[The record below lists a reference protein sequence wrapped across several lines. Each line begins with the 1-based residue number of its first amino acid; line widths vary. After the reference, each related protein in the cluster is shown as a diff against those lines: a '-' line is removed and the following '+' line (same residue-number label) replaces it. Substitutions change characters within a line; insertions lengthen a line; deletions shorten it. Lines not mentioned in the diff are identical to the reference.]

1 MNSESN
7 HSDKLVSLVGP
18 NCERCPLFDRCRAM
32 LAARVVADMVVIVD
46 DENHPYKPWTKK
58 ESEKLGI
65 ISDGTKLEEG
75 SVADMAKKIIEDC
88 DGPIKKEI
96 PESSVPLSSFDYV
109 FPGDDI
115 RRRPI
120 GGSKDAGFT
129 VKIKVD
135 KAAQIKELDKCKN
148 AESLT
153 EFGDYRRFYPPR
165 TTEVAPF
172 GCYDNGT
179 MSSTPSSSLD
189 QSPIEEIIK
198 TEGRPTDALSL
209 RARAKELLDIAARM
223 EEREKEK
230 NKNTW
235 R

>member
-46 DENHPYKPWTKK
+46 DENHPYKPWAKK

-75 SVADMAKKIIEDC
+75 SVADVAKKIIEDC

-96 PESSVPLSSFDYV
+96 PENSVPLYSFSYV

-120 GGSKDAGFT
+120 GGPKDADFT
-129 VKIKVD
+129 VRIKVD
-135 KAAQIKELDKCKN
+135 KTAQIKELDKSRG
-148 AESLT
+148 AERFT
-153 EFGDYRRFYPPR
+153 ESGDYRRFFPPR
-165 TTEVAPF
+165 TVEVTPF
-172 GCYDNGT
+172 DTY
-179 MSSTPSSSLD
+179 SSIPGSSRD

-198 TEGRPTDALSL
+198 TECPTNEVSL
-209 RARAKELLDIAARM
+209 RVRAKKLLGIADHM
-223 EEREKEK
+223 EESRRRK
-230 NKNTW
+230 NA
-235 R
+235 

>member
-46 DENHPYKPWTKK
+46 DENHPYKPWAKK
-58 ESEKLGI
+58 QSEKLGI

-96 PESSVPLSSFDYV
+96 PESSAPLYSFNYV

-120 GGSKDAGFT
+120 GGPKDADFT
-129 VKIKVD
+129 VRIKVD
-135 KAAQIKELDKCKN
+135 KTAQIKELDKSRG
-148 AESLT
+148 AERFT
-153 EFGDYRRFYPPR
+153 ESGDYRRFFPPR
-165 TTEVAPF
+165 TVEVTPF
-172 GCYDNGT
+172 GTY
-179 MSSTPSSSLD
+179 SSIPGSSRD

-198 TEGRPTDALSL
+198 TECPTNARSL
-209 RARAKELLDIAARM
+209 RDRAKKLIDIAESM
-223 EEREKEK
+223 EERERAKRTK
-230 NKNTW
+230 
-235 R
+235 

>member
-1 MNSESN
+1 MNSEYN

-18 NCERCPLFDRCRAM
+18 NCERCPLFDKCRAM

-46 DENHPYKPWTKK
+46 DEDHPYKPWAKK

-75 SVADMAKKIIEDC
+75 SVADTAKKIIEDC

-96 PESSVPLSSFDYV
+96 PESSVPLCSFNRV
-109 FPGDDI
+109 SPGDDI

-120 GGSKDAGFT
+120 GGPKDADFT
-129 VKIKVD
+129 VRIKVD
-135 KAAQIKELDKCKN
+135 KTARIKELDKPRG
-148 AESLT
+148 AERLT
-153 EFGDYRRFYPPR
+153 EFGDYRIFFPPR
-165 TTEVAPF
+165 TVEVTPF
-172 GCYDNGT
+172 GTY
-179 MSSTPSSSLD
+179 SSIPGSSLD

-198 TEGRPTDALSL
+198 TECPTNEASL
-209 RARAKELLDIAARM
+209 RARAKKLIGIAEYM
-223 EEREKEK
+223 EENRRRQ
-230 NKNTW
+230 NTRNAW

>member
-46 DENHPYKPWTKK
+46 DENHPYKPWAKK

-96 PESSVPLSSFDYV
+96 PESSAPLYSFNYV

-120 GGSKDAGFT
+120 GGPKDAGFT

-135 KAAQIKELDKCKN
+135 KAAQIKELDKCKS

-153 EFGDYRRFYPPR
+153 ESGDYRRFFPPR
-165 TTEVAPF
+165 TVEVTPF
-172 GCYDNGT
+172 GTY
-179 MSSTPSSSLD
+179 SSIPGSSRD

-198 TEGRPTDALSL
+198 TECPTNEVSL
-209 RARAKELLDIAARM
+209 RVRAKKLLGIADHM
-223 EEREKEK
+223 EESRRRK
-230 NKNTW
+230 NA
-235 R
+235 

>member
-46 DENHPYKPWTKK
+46 DENHPYKPWAKK

-75 SVADMAKKIIEDC
+75 SVADVAKKIIEDC

-96 PESSVPLSSFDYV
+96 PESSVPLYSFSYV

-120 GGSKDAGFT
+120 GGPKDADFT
-129 VKIKVD
+129 VRIKVD
-135 KAAQIKELDKCKN
+135 KTAQIKELDKSRG
-148 AESLT
+148 AERFT
-153 EFGDYRRFYPPR
+153 ESGDYRRFFPPR
-165 TTEVAPF
+165 TVEVTPF
-172 GCYDNGT
+172 GTY
-179 MSSTPSSSLD
+179 SSIPGSSRD

-198 TEGRPTDALSL
+198 TECPTNARSL
-209 RARAKELLDIAARM
+209 RDRAKKLIDIAESM
-223 EEREKEK
+223 EERERAKRTK
-230 NKNTW
+230 
-235 R
+235 

>member
-1 MNSESN
+1 MNSEYN

-96 PESSVPLSSFDYV
+96 PESSVPLSSFNYV

-135 KAAQIKELDKCKN
+135 KAAQIKELDKSRG
-148 AESLT
+148 AERLT
-153 EFGDYRRFYPPR
+153 EFGDYRIFFPPR
-165 TTEVAPF
+165 TVEVTPF
-172 GCYDNGT
+172 STY
-179 MSSTPSSSLD
+179 SSIPGSSLD

-198 TEGRPTDALSL
+198 TECPTNEVSL
-209 RARAKELLDIAARM
+209 RARAKKLIGIAEHM
-223 EEREKEK
+223 EENRRRQ
-230 NKNTW
+230 NTRNAW

>member
-46 DENHPYKPWTKK
+46 DENHPYKPWAKK

-96 PESSVPLSSFDYV
+96 PESSAPLYSFNYV

-120 GGSKDAGFT
+120 GGPKDAGFT

-135 KAAQIKELDKCKN
+135 KASN
-148 AESLT
+148 
-153 EFGDYRRFYPPR
+153 
-165 TTEVAPF
+165 
-172 GCYDNGT
+172 
-179 MSSTPSSSLD
+179 
-189 QSPIEEIIK
+189 
-198 TEGRPTDALSL
+198 
-209 RARAKELLDIAARM
+209 
-223 EEREKEK
+223 
-230 NKNTW
+230 
-235 R
+235 

>member
-32 LAARVVADMVVIVD
+32 LAARVVADMVVIID
-46 DENHPYKPWTKK
+46 DENHPYKPWAKK

-75 SVADMAKKIIEDC
+75 SVADVAKKIIEDC

-96 PESSVPLSSFDYV
+96 PESSVPLYSFSYV

-120 GGSKDAGFT
+120 GGPKDAGFT

-165 TTEVAPF
+165 TTEIAPF
-172 GCYDNGT
+172 GCYDNGI
-179 MSSTPSSSLD
+179 MSTSISSLD
-189 QSPIEEIIK
+189 QSPIDEIIK
-198 TEGRPTDALSL
+198 TECPTNEVSL
-209 RARAKELLDIAARM
+209 RVRAKKLLGIADCM
-223 EEREKEK
+223 EESRRRE
-230 NKNTW
+230 NA
-235 R
+235 

>member
-96 PESSVPLSSFDYV
+96 PESSVPLYSFSYV

-120 GGSKDAGFT
+120 GGPKDAGFT

-148 AESLT
+148 AES
-153 EFGDYRRFYPPR
+153 
-165 TTEVAPF
+165 
-172 GCYDNGT
+172 
-179 MSSTPSSSLD
+179 
-189 QSPIEEIIK
+189 PIDEIIK
-198 TEGRPTDALSL
+198 TECPTNARSL
-209 RARAKELLDIAARM
+209 RDRAKKLIDIAARM
-223 EEREKEK
+223 EEREKEQ

>member
-46 DENHPYKPWTKK
+46 DENHPYKPWAKK

-75 SVADMAKKIIEDC
+75 SVADVAKKIIEDC

-96 PESSVPLSSFDYV
+96 PESSVPLYSFNRV
-109 FPGDDI
+109 SPGDDI

-120 GGSKDAGFT
+120 GGPKDADFT
-129 VKIKVD
+129 VRIKVD
-135 KAAQIKELDKCKN
+135 KTAQIKELDKPRG
-148 AESLT
+148 AERLT
-153 EFGDYRRFYPPR
+153 EFGDYRRFFPPR
-165 TTEVAPF
+165 TVEVAPF
-172 GCYDNGT
+172 GYYDNGT
-179 MSSTPSSSLD
+179 MSIPSSSLD
-189 QSPIEEIIK
+189 QSPIDEIIK
-198 TEGRPTDALSL
+198 TEYPTNARSL
-209 RARAKELLDIAARM
+209 RDRAKKLIDIAACM
-223 EEREKEK
+223 EEREKEQ

>member
-46 DENHPYKPWTKK
+46 DENHPYKPWAKK

-96 PESSVPLSSFDYV
+96 PESSAPLSSFNYV

-120 GGSKDAGFT
+120 GSPKDAGFT

-135 KAAQIKELDKCKN
+135 KATQIKELDKCKG

-165 TTEVAPF
+165 TTEIAPF
-172 GCYDNGT
+172 GCYDNGIMIT
-179 MSSTPSSSLD
+179 SSSSLD

-223 EEREKEK
+223 EEREKE
-230 NKNTW
+230 
-235 R
+235 

>member
-1 MNSESN
+1 
-7 HSDKLVSLVGP
+7 
-18 NCERCPLFDRCRAM
+18 M

-46 DENHPYKPWTKK
+46 DENHPYKPWAKK

-96 PESSVPLSSFDYV
+96 PESSVPLSSFNYV

-165 TTEVAPF
+165 TTEIAPF
-172 GCYDNGT
+172 GCYDNGI
-179 MSSTPSSSLD
+179 MSTSSSSLD
-189 QSPIEEIIK
+189 QSPIDEIIK
-198 TEGRPTDALSL
+198 TECPTNARSL
-209 RARAKELLDIAARM
+209 RDRAKKLLGIADHM
-223 EEREKEK
+223 EESRRRK
-230 NKNTW
+230 NA
-235 R
+235 

>member
-46 DENHPYKPWTKK
+46 DENHPYKPWAKK

-75 SVADMAKKIIEDC
+75 SVADVAKKIIEDC

-96 PESSVPLSSFDYV
+96 PESSVPLYSFNYV

-120 GGSKDAGFT
+120 GGPKDADFT
-129 VKIKVD
+129 VRIKVD
-135 KAAQIKELDKCKN
+135 KTAQIKELDKSRG
-148 AESLT
+148 AERFT
-153 EFGDYRRFYPPR
+153 EFGDYRRFFPPR
-165 TTEVAPF
+165 TVEVAPF
-172 GCYDNGT
+172 GTYSVIPG
-179 MSSTPSSSLD
+179 SSRD

-198 TEGRPTDALSL
+198 TECPTNEVSL
-209 RARAKELLDIAARM
+209 RVRAKKLLGIADHM
-223 EEREKEK
+223 EESRRRK
-230 NKNTW
+230 NAQNAW

>member
-1 MNSESN
+1 
-7 HSDKLVSLVGP
+7 
-18 NCERCPLFDRCRAM
+18 M
-32 LAARVVADMVVIVD
+32 LAARVVADIVVIVD
-46 DENHPYKPWTKK
+46 DENHPYKPWAKK

-96 PESSVPLSSFDYV
+96 PESSVPLSSFNYV

-165 TTEVAPF
+165 TTEIAPF
-172 GCYDNGT
+172 DCYDNGI
-179 MSSTPSSSLD
+179 MSTSSSSLD
-189 QSPIEEIIK
+189 QSPIDEIIK
-198 TEGRPTDALSL
+198 TECPTNARSL
-209 RARAKELLDIAARM
+209 RDRAKKLLGIADHM
-223 EEREKEK
+223 EESRRRK
-230 NKNTW
+230 NA
-235 R
+235 

>member
-1 MNSESN
+1 MNSKSN

-32 LAARVVADMVVIVD
+32 LAARVVADMVVIID
-46 DENHPYKPWTKK
+46 DENHPYKPWAKK

-75 SVADMAKKIIEDC
+75 TVADVAKKIIEDC

-96 PESSVPLSSFDYV
+96 PESSVPLYSFSYV

-120 GGSKDAGFT
+120 GGPKDAGFT

-135 KAAQIKELDKCKN
+135 KAALKLK
-148 AESLT
+148 SLT
-153 EFGDYRRFYPPR
+153 SVRMQRVLPSLVIIGDFIRH
-165 TTEVAPF
+165 T
-172 GCYDNGT
+172 
-179 MSSTPSSSLD
+179 
-189 QSPIEEIIK
+189 QQK
-198 TEGRPTDALSL
+198 SL
-209 RARAKELLDIAARM
+209 RSAVMIM
-223 EEREKEK
+223 V
-230 NKNTW
+230 
-235 R
+235 

>member
-46 DENHPYKPWTKK
+46 DENHPYKPWAKK

-75 SVADMAKKIIEDC
+75 SVADVAKKIIEDC

-96 PESSVPLSSFDYV
+96 PENSVPLYSFSYV

-120 GGSKDAGFT
+120 GGPKDADFT
-129 VKIKVD
+129 VRIKVD
-135 KAAQIKELDKCKN
+135 KTAQIKELDKSRG
-148 AESLT
+148 AERFT
-153 EFGDYRRFYPPR
+153 ESGDYRRFFPPR
-165 TTEVAPF
+165 TVEVTPF
-172 GCYDNGT
+172 GTY
-179 MSSTPSSSLD
+179 SSIPGSSRD

-198 TEGRPTDALSL
+198 TECPTNEVSL
-209 RARAKELLDIAARM
+209 RVRAKKLLGIADHM
-223 EEREKEK
+223 EESRRRK
-230 NKNTW
+230 NA
-235 R
+235 

>member
-46 DENHPYKPWTKK
+46 DENHPYKPWAKK

-75 SVADMAKKIIEDC
+75 FVADVAKKIIEDC

-96 PESSVPLSSFDYV
+96 PESSVPLYSFSYV

-153 EFGDYRRFYPPR
+153 EFGDYRRFYPPH

-172 GCYDNGT
+172 GCYDNGI
-179 MSSTPSSSLD
+179 MSTSSSSLD
-189 QSPIEEIIK
+189 QSSIEEIIK
-198 TEGRPTDALSL
+198 TECPTNARSL
-209 RARAKELLDIAARM
+209 RDRAKKLIDIAESM
-223 EEREKEK
+223 EERERAKRTK
-230 NKNTW
+230 
-235 R
+235 